1 VQVGELSGVSIQVI
15 DGLQD
20 GDRIAVSG
28 VHSLTEGAPVRALE
42 N

>member
-1 VQVGELSGVSIQVI
+1 
-15 DGLQD
+15 LQD